1 MFKIIILLLLISL
14 SLISD
19 IKTYKIKNK
28 IVLTFMILGM
38 GANVVT
44 DGIKGI
50 KVSLLG
56 LITPILILFILYA
69 LRMLGAG
76 DIKLFS
82 AIGSIMGVKFAIY
95 SMAFSFLSGGIIA
108 IIILVLRK
116 NGVERLRYLWLY
128 MKNTFLSMSIQPYT
142 EFEDKRDTGKFRFAY
157 AIFVGTVLALFV

>member
-1 MFKIIILLLLISL
+1 MFKIITLLFLISL

-44 DGIKGI
+44 DGIQGI

-82 AIGSIMGVKFAIY
+82 AIGSIMGAKFVLN
-95 SMAFSFLSGGIIA
+95 SMAFSFLSGGVIA

-116 NGVERLRYLWLY
+116 NGAERLRYLWLY
-128 MKNTFLSMSIQPYT
+128 IKNTFLSMSIHPYT
-142 EFEDKRDTGKFRFAY
+142 EFEDKEDTGKFRFAY
-157 AIFVGTVLALFV
+157 AIFLGTVMELII